1 LTTNRKSQLAI
12 EYSYEF
18 NAQFPDI
25 PVLWINAGSQARR
38 DESYRKIA
46 QTLSIR
52 GCMDS
57 TANPQKL
64 VANWLLDNSIEG
76 WLLILDNADDIE
88 DVFGEDPAGS
98 SPSDSIAKLLR
109 NSSFLHNGSIVV
121 TTRDGRLE
129 SRLAILGSTLQVPV
143 MSTWEALGLL
153 KSRIPFLE
161 NVEHD
166 AKALLAELGLLPLAI
181 TQASA
186 FIIENRITIPEY
198 LELFRG
204 VGNSPQEALYR
215 AFEDPRRLC
224 QSDENSVM
232 KTWELSFKL
241 IGKSSP
247 RAAAILSAIA
257 HLDQAGIPEALL
269 HEDGESQVQFKE
281 ALGVLKAFSFVTAE
295 EEHTDLTI
303 HPLIQLSTQRWLQ
316 NKGLES
322 DYAQNTLIM
331 VSKKFPST
339 EMIPIE
345 VATIWN
351 LCERLLPHALRVEK
365 TQPLSQAGMLAKAKL
380 QMKIGEYE
388 LVRGRCLESIDW
400 HAKAAENFSNIRESD
415 ADIQRAVLQNL
426 SDLAIAK
433 SMAGF
438 TEESGVLHQRAIAG
452 IERLLGRDHP
462 LTISML
468 LRMAE
473 NLNFQQRF
481 RESNRLYNRIHSTRV
496 TLLGPNH
503 LDTIDAL
510 SNSAT
515 ALEWLG
521 RFSECES
528 VCRHVVERLRACLP
542 GHPKLYYAT
551 SRLSSVLQKL
561 GKTTEAEALARETLQ
576 VRLRIYGSE
585 NSILAWSMHI
595 LSLTLRDQGRLDEAG
610 KYSRMALEIREST
623 MGSLHPVTA
632 LALFN
637 LAFLKYGC
645 GEDGEARVLLRD
657 GIQRIVKG
665 YGRWHPLAVV
675 ASAEYIRMKNHSVL
689 MKIPEQIRVERK
701 RAYWV
706 ALSSKQISL
715 LAQCIGTHNP
725 NRKPWEEGFLLL
737 EAYLLLAVDR
747 LKTKTILIMR
757 LLFSVIFLFLT
768 AYLCRSLRVQGHGY

>member
-1 LTTNRKSQLAI
+1 
-12 EYSYEF
+12 
-18 NAQFPDI
+18 
-25 PVLWINAGSQARR
+25 
-38 DESYRKIA
+38 
-46 QTLSIR
+46 
-52 GCMDS
+52 MDS

-64 VANWLLDNSIEG
+64 VANWLLDNSRKG

-88 DVFGEDPAGS
+88 NTFGEDSAGS
-98 SPSDSIAKLLR
+98 SISDPVAKLLR

-129 SRLAILGSTLQVPV
+129 NRLAILGSTLQVPV

-161 NVEHD
+161 NEEHD

-186 FIIENRITIPEY
+186 FITEHRITIPEY

-204 VGNSPQEALYR
+204 IGNSPQEALYR

-232 KTWELSFKL
+232 RTWELSFKL

-247 RAAAILSAIA
+247 RAAAILSTIA
-257 HLDQAGIPEALL
+257 YLDQAGIPEALL
-269 HEDGESQVQFKE
+269 HEDRESQVQFKE
-281 ALGVLKAFSFVTAE
+281 ALGVLKAFSFVTIE
-295 EEHTDLTI
+295 GEHADLI
-303 HPLIQLSTQRWLQ
+303 VHPLVQLSTQIWLQ

-331 VSKKFPST
+331 VSKEFPST

-345 VATIWN
+345 VVTTWN
-351 LCERLLPHALRVEK
+351 LCERLLPHALQVEK
-365 TQPLSQAGMLAKAKL
+365 TQPLSQAAALAKAKL

-388 LVRGRCLESIDW
+388 LVRGRSSKSIDW
-400 HAKAAENFSNIRESD
+400 HTKAAENFSNIRESE
-415 ADIQRAVLQNL
+415 ADIQRAALQNL

-438 TEESGVLHQRAIAG
+438 TEESGKFHQRAIAG
-452 IERLLGRDHP
+452 TERLLGRDHP
-462 LTISML
+462 LTTSML

-473 NLNFQQRF
+473 NLNFQHRF
-481 RESNRLYNRIHSTRV
+481 RESNRLYHRIHSTRV
-496 TLLGPNH
+496 ALLGPNH

-510 SNSAT
+510 SNWVT

-528 VCRHVVERLRACLP
+528 ICRHVVERLRVCLP

-561 GKTTEAEALARETLQ
+561 GKTAEAEALARETLE
-576 VRLRIYGSE
+576 VRQQIYGHE
-585 NSILAWSMHI
+585 NSILAWSMHV

-610 KYSRMALEIREST
+610 EYSRMALEIRERR

-637 LAFLKYGC
+637 LAFLRYGC
-645 GEDGEARVLLRD
+645 GEEEEAGVLLMD
-657 GIQRIVKG
+657 GIQRIVKS

-675 ASAEYIRMKNHSVL
+675 ASAEYIRMKNHSIL
-689 MKIPEQIRVERK
+689 MKIPEEIRMEKK

-715 LAQCIGTHNP
+715 FAQCIGTHNP
-725 NRKPWEEGFLLL
+725 NRKPWGDGFLLL
-737 EAYLLLAVDR
+737 EAYLLLAVER
-747 LKTKTILIMR
+747 LKAKMILIMR
-757 LLFSVIFLFLT
+757 LLFSVMFLFLT
-768 AYLCRSLRVQGHGY
+768 AYLCRYLRV